1 MEILTLLRA
10 NVKRKKGT
18 FFGILFLMIL
28 VAALLT
34 MLFSIKKNVTKSI
47 DEAYIEAK
55 AGDVFMN
62 IPAERL
68 TPELLNSVKEHPLVD
83 HVETMDA
90 ILMRK
95 RYIRGKEDNES
106 WLIVP
111 LNDVV
116 THQFA
121 DDSFS
126 SYKDHVDPLSET
138 GIYFP
143 QGISTNTGCKT
154 GDEIRFLT
162 RGGEY
167 TFQIQGFVVEP
178 VCGSSMVGWK
188 TVYVS
193 PETFEKLAADVDKGH
208 SEFLGRVTIVY
219 LYKKADCDMNLRE
232 FAKKINLD
240 TGIQNYSY
248 SAETSTQ
255 MKYYTGLFSD
265 IICSIMI
272 VFAIILAVVV
282 VIIMAHNISVT
293 IEESY
298 TELGILKAQGF
309 TKGKIRLLYTLMY
322 MLTQLLGAIIGTVV
336 AIPLIHQ
343 FGNIFQPITG
353 IIAKKTVD
361 LSMSMPILLL
371 FMVLSFLVILLATRK
386 IGKISPVKA
395 LTGETRDVY
404 FDNLLTAP
412 VSGKRLSLSLAY
424 RQFSSNKKRYFVAIF
439 ICALLMFFMLT
450 VNLMA
455 SSVRSKSALEAMG
468 AVLCEVEVRSKETNF
483 TEKEMEEFEKL
494 AAETA
499 KVENEYFIRSEYV
512 SLNGETIQCQIRK
525 DVSSLK
531 TVSGRAP
538 LYDNEVALSTILRD
552 ELKLSVGDKVTVAR
566 REFEEEYV
574 ISGIYTTT
582 NDTGRQ
588 FLMGGEAAEKI
599 EATGYSWYGIS
610 LADIEDTDKMGEAFR
625 SAYGDKYSVD
635 ANKDPLGSEVKE
647 IRTAVDAMRYVIY
660 VFSILF
666 VLVVV
671 SMICSRVF
679 SQERRDLGIYK
690 AVGFTSGK
698 LRFQFALRFFLISI
712 IGSAIGLACSIAFSQ
727 KTLNTMLRSVGVT
740 DIAAPYSTETLLI
753 PVVLLLAGFFIFAYL
768 VSRRIRKVEIRE
780 LVIE

>member
-1 MEILTLLRA
+1 MEILTLIRA

-18 FFGILFLMIL
+18 FFGILFLMLL
-28 VAALLT
+28 VATLLT
-34 MLFSIKKNVTKSI
+34 MLFSIKKNVVTSV
-47 DEAYIEAK
+47 DEAFAEAK

-62 IPAERL
+62 IPSERL

-90 ILMRK
+90 VIMRK
-95 RYIRGKEDNES
+95 RFIRGEEDNES

-116 THQFA
+116 TRQFK
-121 DDSFS
+121 DDCFS
-126 SYKDHVDPLSET
+126 SYRDKVDPISES
-138 GIYFP
+138 GIYLP
-143 QGISTNTGCKT
+143 QGIATNTGCKT
-154 GDEIRFLT
+154 GDDIRFLT

-167 TFQIQGFVVEP
+167 TFKIEGFVVEP

-188 TVYVS
+188 TVYVA
-193 PETFEKLAADVDKGH
+193 PETFEKLAADVDKE
-208 SEFLGRVTIVY
+208 SNELIGRVKIVY
-219 LYKKADCDMNLRE
+219 LYKKADCDLSQRD
-232 FAKKINLD
+232 FAKQINLD
-240 TGIQNYSY
+240 TGIQNYAF
-248 SAETSTQ
+248 SAETSSQ
-255 MKYYTGLFSD
+255 MKYYTCLFSE
-265 IICSIMI
+265 IVCTIMI

-293 IEESY
+293 IEENY

-322 MLTQLLGAIIGTVV
+322 MMTQLLGAVIGTIV
-336 AIPLIHQ
+336 AIPLIYQ

-353 IIAKKTVD
+353 IIAKKSVD
-361 LSMSMPILLL
+361 LSTSVPILLL
-371 FMVLSFLVILLATRK
+371 FMVISFLVILLATRK
-386 IGKISPVKA
+386 IGAISPVKA

-404 FDNLLTAP
+404 FDSLLTVP

-424 RQFSSNKKRYFVAIF
+424 RQFSSNKKRYFVAIL

-455 SSVRSKSALEAMG
+455 SSIRSKSALEAMG
-468 AVLCEVEVRSKETNF
+468 AVLCEVKVRSKDTNF
-483 TEKEMEEFEKL
+483 TEQQMEEFENLTK
-494 AAETA
+494 ETA
-499 KVENEYFIRSEYV
+499 PVEMTYYIRSEYI
-512 SLNGETIQCQIRK
+512 SLNGETLQCSIRK

-538 LYDNEVALSTILRD
+538 IYDNEIAISTILED
-552 ELKLSVGDKVTVAR
+552 ELNLSVGDKVKVAR

-582 NDTGRQ
+582 SDTGRQ
-588 FLMGGEAAEKI
+588 FLMSGEAAEKLGM
-599 EATGYSWYGIS
+599 TGYSWYGIS
-610 LADIEDTDKMGEAFR
+610 LVDSKDTEKVGEAFR
-625 SAYGDKYSVD
+625 SAYGDQFSIED
-635 ANKDPLGSEVKE
+635 SPDLLGDDVKS
-647 IRTAVDAMRYVIY
+647 IKTAIDVMRYLIY

-679 SQERRDLGIYK
+679 AQERRDLGIYK

-698 LRFQFALRFFLISI
+698 LRFQFALRFFLVSI
-712 IGSAIGLACSIAFSQ
+712 IGSIIGLFCSLGFSQ
-727 KTLNTMLRSVGVT
+727 KVLNMMLRSMGVT
-740 DIAAPYSTETLLI
+740 NIVAPYSAETVLI
-753 PVVLLLAGFFIFAYL
+753 PVVLLLLGFFVFAYL
-768 VSRRIRKVEIRE
+768 VSRRIKNVEIRE